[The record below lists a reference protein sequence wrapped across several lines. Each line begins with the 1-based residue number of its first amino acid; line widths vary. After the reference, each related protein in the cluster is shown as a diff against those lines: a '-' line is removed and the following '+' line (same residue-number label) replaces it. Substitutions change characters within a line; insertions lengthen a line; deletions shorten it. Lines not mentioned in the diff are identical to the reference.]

1 MNTIY
6 RARAARHEE
15 RGQTMTE
22 YVIVLG
28 IISLGILIALG
39 ALSTG
44 ISVAINGAVSL
55 IP

>member
-1 MNTIY
+1 MIE
-6 RARAARHEE
+6 RARTACRDE

-28 IISLGILIALG
+28 IISLGILTALG

-44 ISVAINGAVSL
+44 ISVAIDGAVAL